1 MKKLILL
8 LTFIPLLFSFSD
20 NSNSINKL
28 NNHSAP
34 FRRYEFTITING
46 EVHKIKGN
54 AFSGIPN
61 GNGYFPGNPT
71 QRVSPNTCIASNFGI
86 EKTVS
91 LAINDV
97 TANNYE
103 SGQNLT
109 CAIALPN
116 LLLGVNKANITFSGA
131 YFDSLG
137 ETLGSKN
144 FNFQT
149 VSGAPDN
156 SKLGK
161 LPITITD
168 LGQAPTIDRMRF
180 YSFGET
186 LKGSYS
192 GTIYLKN
199 TSDGNFTIPVQLS
212 IDFKAIRMY

>member
-1 MKKLILL
+1 MKRIILL
-8 LTFIPLLFSFSD
+8 LLFIPLLFSFND
-20 NSNSINKL
+20 NSNSINQF
-28 NNHSAP
+28 NNDSAL
-34 FRRYEFTITING
+34 FRKYEFTITING

-61 GNGYFPGNPT
+61 GNGYFPGNPS
-71 QRVSPNTCIASNFGI
+71 QPLSPNTCMATNFGI

-91 LAINDV
+91 LEINDV

-103 SGQNLT
+103 SGQNIT

-116 LLLGVNKANITFSGA
+116 LLLGVNQAKISFSGA

-156 SKLGK
+156 SKLNK
-161 LPITITD
+161 LPISITD
-168 LGQAPTIDRMRF
+168 LGRAPTIDTMRF

-186 LKGSYS
+186 LKGNYT

-199 TSDGNFTIPVQLS
+199 NTDGNFTIPVQVS
-212 IDFKAIRMY
+212 IDFKALRLY